1 MDNKKLALTVALVVL
16 AFLAGTF
23 LGYVVKG
30 MPLANAASDERAVT
44 DTYHGDHVHI
54 YDMSANGTT
63 LDLKKDT
70 MLLIALPE
78 NGGSTGYLWDI
89 TSTQGIDVLGSWFLP
104 GDKGLI
110 GEPGIR
116 EWMIK
121 VSRSGEQQFRATLQ
135 RSFEVASGDETTY
148 VLTINVSN

>member
-1 MDNKKLALTVALVVL
+1 MDSKKLIIIMAIVVL

-23 LGYVVKG
+23 LGYVIKE
-30 MPLANAASDERAVT
+30 MPLANAASDESASA
-44 DTYHGDHVHI
+44 DAYEGNHVHV
-54 YDMSANGTT
+54 YGMSANGTT

-78 NGGSTGYLWDI
+78 NGGSTGYLWGI
-89 TSTQGIDVLGSWFLP
+89 TSTQGIDVPGSWFLP
-104 GDKGLI
+104 GDKGMI

-121 VSRSGEQQFRATLQ
+121 VSQPGEQQFRATLQ
-135 RSFEVASGDETTY
+135 RSFEAASGDETTY
-148 VLTINVSN
+148 VLIINVIE

>member
-1 MDNKKLALTVALVVL
+1 MDNKKLAITVALVVL

-30 MPLANAASDERAVT
+30 MPLANAASDESASS
-44 DTYHGDHVHI
+44 DAYEGDHVHI

-63 LDLKKDT
+63 LDLQKGT

-104 GDKGLI
+104 GSKGLI
-110 GEPGIR
+110 GEPGTH

-121 VSRSGEQQFRATLQ
+121 VSRSGEQTFKATLQ
-135 RSFEVASGDETTY
+135 RSFEAVYGNESAF
-148 VLTINVSN
+148 VLKINVIK